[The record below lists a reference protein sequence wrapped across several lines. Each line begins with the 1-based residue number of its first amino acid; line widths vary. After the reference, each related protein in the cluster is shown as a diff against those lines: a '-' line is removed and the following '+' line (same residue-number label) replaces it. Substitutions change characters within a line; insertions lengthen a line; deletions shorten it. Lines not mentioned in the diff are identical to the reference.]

1 MPYPTV
7 HNTLCTVDMF
17 NVALPDFGMK
27 FQVIFNKVWLSMPL
41 HPPPQTPFL
50 QLHCPPGIPAPTSHS
65 HTFVWLTLAP
75 QRVSL
80 GLTHSRKPP
89 KLSTLT
95 QAVLSHT
102 DQLHYKPVSKI
113 EVGFWEG
120 GAGCHISLYL
130 PKAWHSSW
138 WTVNEWID
146 RLMCVHC
153 VNRNQC
159 FSLQP
164 NSFEDWQGAL
174 SKLLCVQCSQEFP
187 PFPSNIY
194 TCTSLN
200 IPYINNCQGILSFPS
215 PVSQHFLRIYNR
227 NGCYPVY
234 LK

>member
-17 NVALPDFGMK
+17 NVALPDFGIK

-65 HTFVWLTLAP
+65 HIFVWLTLAP

-95 QAVLSHT
+95 QAVLSRT

-120 GAGCHISLYL
+120 RAGCHISLYL

-138 WTVNEWID
+138 WTVKW
-146 RLMCVHC
+146 
-153 VNRNQC
+153 VNRQTRVC
-159 FSLQP
+159 ALCKPKSVLQLTTELIWRLTRSP
-164 NSFEDWQGAL
+164 QQTA
-174 SKLLCVQCSQEFP
+174 LCVVLSGI
-187 PFPSNIY
+187 PSLPQQHLY
-194 TCTSLN
+194 MYKFKYSL
-200 IPYINNCQGILSFPS
+200 
-215 PVSQHFLRIYNR
+215 H
-227 NGCYPVY
+227 
-234 LK
+234 K